1 MAEKKMS
8 ASEAYG
14 ELGGM
19 ARMFK
24 AFARLDEVLQAAAL
38 TEKEQAEKQRLL
50 DEVTKRLESA
60 KVAVSKQ
67 EQDVEAVKFA
77 AQTKLDATKRWHADE
92 QDRLALVYQAKKQEL
107 EEANRVI
114 VEARRL
120 AADELTKLNAA
131 RAETAR
137 LIQVEEAKVQA
148 AGKIKV
154 NELNAQAFALQTKV
168 DELKLKLRTTMDEAS
183 RLL

>member
-1 MAEKKMS
+1 MADKPMS
-8 ASEAYG
+8 AQEAYS
-14 ELGGM
+14 EM
-19 ARMFK
+19 TAMHRQYK
-24 AFARLDEVLQAAAL
+24 AFAKLDQVLQTAAA
-38 TEKEQAEKQRLL
+38 TEKEQGEKQRAL
-50 DEVTKRLESA
+50 DELTKRLESA
-60 KVAVSKQ
+60 KAAAIKQ

-92 QDRLALVYQAKKQEL
+92 QDKLALVYQAKKQEL

-131 RAETAR
+131 RAETSR
-137 LIQVEEAKVQA
+137 LILVEEAKVQA

-154 NELNAQAFALQTKV
+154 NELNAQAYALQTKV